1 MPIRKITETDITGDV
16 QVTSA
21 PNTVY
26 IPGKAMDTTNGL
38 KPRIFK
44 TAAEFDAAEG
54 YVDDLSHKLAKRL
67 LQLGMYVLYE
77 GCKVPN
83 ADGDKETATVEYKME
98 KAVAEGDV
106 SWSFKIGEIT
116 YTVNNNQVAWN
127 DGTAKTA
134 AITEGEATIS
144 ADLSMTFDF
153 INGKVSCAE
162 KISPS
167 KDIVIDWNRLQN
179 KTLYNIRFLTTGGYA
194 CPSSDMIACAAS
206 RGDCIALIDHAK
218 TATSDLKEG
227 ETVVG
232 NVRKHMEQF
241 KSDFA
246 AGFTPWFKTRNDI
259 LGGSSEKEV
268 SIPASFGYLF
278 AYAKSIKN
286 NPSWLPVAGA
296 ARGIIDDLT
305 GVDYEYDEAEINALQ
320 KRVGLNE
327 DGDNV
332 GIAIN
337 PIAYMGESFGYLI
350 WGNRTLNNNDAAKG
364 LQAKSFLNVRNL
376 VCELKKQIE
385 AASLK
390 YTFEPNNDVLWIN
403 WQAYLIPTLNRMESG
418 AGILGYKLIREK
430 TTAKARLKAR
440 IIIVPI
446 EGVEDFE
453 INVLMSDSLDVT
465 E

>member
-16 QVTSA
+16 QVTST
-21 PNTVY
+21 PNIVY
-26 IPGKAMDTTNGL
+26 IPGKATADGI
-38 KPRIFK
+38 KPKLFK
-44 TAAEFDAAEG
+44 TVAELKAATG
-54 YVDDLSHKLAKRL
+54 YEDDLSHKLAKRL

-77 GCKVPN
+77 GC
-83 ADGDKETATVEYKME
+83 
-98 KAVAEGDV
+98 VAP
-106 SWSFKIGEIT
+106 T
-116 YTVNNNQVAWN
+116 
-127 DGTAKTA
+127 
-134 AITEGEATIS
+134 
-144 ADLSMTFDF
+144 
-153 INGKVSCAE
+153 
-162 KISPS
+162 SPS
-167 KDIVIDWNRLQN
+167 KGEEISINWDRLKN
-179 KTLYNIRFLTTGGYA
+179 KTLYNVGFLTTGGYA
-194 CPSSDMIACAAS
+194 CPSSDMIACAES

-218 TATSDLKEG
+218 TATSDIKTG

-232 NVRKHMEQF
+232 NIRNHMEQF
-241 KSDFA
+241 KSEFA

-390 YTFEPNNDVLWIN
+390 YTFEPNNDILWIN

>member
-21 PNTVY
+21 SNTVY
-26 IPGKAMDTTNGL
+26 IPGKAIDTDNGVA
-38 KPRIFK
+38 PRLFK
-44 TAAEFDAAEG
+44 TAAEFDAEKV

-67 LQLGMYVLYE
+67 LKLGMYVLYE
-77 GCKVPN
+77 GCKVPS
-83 ADGDKETATVEYKME
+83 AAGDKETATVEYKME
-98 KAVAEGDV
+98 KAVAGDNV

-116 YTVNNNQVAWN
+116 YTVDNNQVAWN
-127 DGTAKTA
+127 DGTAKTKP
-134 AITEGEATIS
+134 ITEGVAKIS
-144 ADLSMTFDF
+144 DDLSMTFDF
-153 INGKVSCAE
+153 INGKVSCAK

-167 KDIVIDWNRLQN
+167 TDITIDWARLQN
-179 KTLYNIRFLTTGGYA
+179 KTLYNVRFLTTGGYA
-194 CPSSDMIACAAS
+194 CPSSGMIACAES
-206 RGDCIALIDHAK
+206 RGDCIALIDHAEAETK
-218 TATSDLKEG
+218 PEKG
-227 ETVVG
+227 KTVVG
-232 NVRKHMEQF
+232 KVRERMEQF
-241 KSDFA
+241 KSEFA
-246 AGFTPWFKTRNDI
+246 AGFTPWFKTRNDV

-305 GVDYEYDEAEINALQ
+305 GVDYEYSEAEINALQ
-320 KRVGLNE
+320 KRVGLDE

-350 WGNRTLNNNDAAKG
+350 WGNRTLSNNDAAKG

-440 IIIVPI
+440 IVIVPI

-453 INVLMSDSLDVT
+453 INVLMSDSLDIT